1 LKIPINIPDI
11 GKEEIRE
18 VTAVLSEKSLTSS
31 SFDGGKR
38 VQQFEKL
45 LSKFVKS
52 KFAVAVNSGT
62 AALQASLYAIDIKPG
77 DEVLV
82 PSFTFV
88 ATANSVKSV
97 GAKPVFVDILKD
109 NYTMDPDDLRKKI
122 TRRTKA
128 IIPVHLYGHMAYMD
142 EILEIAKKRNIKII
156 EDASQSLGSK
166 LKGKHSGTFSH
177 LGCFSLYGVK
187 VITSGEGGAIVTDD
201 KKLASFLTTNKEG
214 KTFVPIST
222 AEQLHAIDTITRF
235 TSICSIVEVC
245 KFQRNDKKSGL
256 VFEDFKNLYLDDM
269 INGLYDLR
277 AIASSFEGV
286 NSLMYLINGCLKGI
300 SSYIKRLIDIIRI
313 TLKKNDLKASRTKIV
328 LSWTFDLNGMRGEK
342 IEILDLL
349 TSKLRDY
356 IGDVETS
363 QKPEDIF
370 RSDKK
375 TIVIVCSKY
384 DYKKIKQNQRSEDF
398 LVIKA
403 NSLCEVEQ

>member
-1 LKIPINIPDI
+1 M
-11 GKEEIRE
+11 
-18 VTAVLSEKSLTSS
+18 VSEKIVIYGLSTEGYSLACQMAVNGADVQIIDETSSSAMSLTSEIAQTYPS
-31 SFDGGKR
+31 INSLKED
-38 VQQFEKL
+38 EPL
-45 LSKFVKS
+45 LSMEPIEIAVSNAKYLFFTPKIRKMDQDLKTELNS
-52 KFAVAVNSGT
+52 KFKDAVESLKKGSNLIYCLGT
-62 AALQASLYAIDIKPG
+62 GFGGNNENIS
-77 DEVLV
+77 
-82 PSFTFV
+82 
-88 ATANSVKSV
+88 
-97 GAKPVFVDILKD
+97 
-109 NYTMDPDDLRKKI
+109 
-122 TRRTKA
+122 
-128 IIPVHLYGHMAYMD
+128 
-142 EILEIAKKRNIKII
+142 ILEHITGFKAGKSISYFYFPVNDSNQTPTII
-156 EDASQSLGSK
+156 GS
-166 LKGKHSGTFSH
+166 FNN
-177 LGCFSLYGVK
+177 
-187 VITSGEGGAIVTDD
+187 TDD
-201 KKLASFLTTNKEG
+201 KKLASFLATDKEG
-214 KTFVPIST
+214 KKFVSIST
-222 AEQLHAIDTITRF
+222 AEQLHAIDTVKRF
-235 TSICSIVEVC
+235 TSICSIVEIC
-245 KFQRNDKKSGL
+245 DSRKFQRSGKKSDL
-256 VFEDFKNLYLDDM
+256 DFTDFKNLYLDDM

-277 AIASSFEGV
+277 SIASSFEGV

-313 TLKKNDLKASRTKIV
+313 TLKKNDLKASRTKII

>member
-1 LKIPINIPDI
+1 M
-11 GKEEIRE
+11 
-18 VTAVLSEKSLTSS
+18 VSEKIVIYGLSTEGYSLACQMAVKGADVQIIDETSSSAMSLTSEIAQTYPS
-31 SFDGGKR
+31 INSLKED
-38 VQQFEKL
+38 EPL
-45 LSKFVKS
+45 LSMEPIEIAVSNAKYLFFTPKIRKMDQDLKTELNS
-52 KFAVAVNSGT
+52 KFKDAVESLKKGSNLIYCLGT
-62 AALQASLYAIDIKPG
+62 G
-77 DEVLV
+77 
-82 PSFTFV
+82 FGGNT
-88 ATANSVKSV
+88 
-97 GAKPVFVDILKD
+97 D
-109 NYTMDPDDLRKKI
+109 NI
-122 TRRTKA
+122 S
-128 IIPVHLYGHMAYMD
+128 
-142 EILEIAKKRNIKII
+142 ILEHVTGFKAGKSISYFYFPVNDSNQTPTII
-156 EDASQSLGSK
+156 GS
-166 LKGKHSGTFSH
+166 FNN
-177 LGCFSLYGVK
+177 
-187 VITSGEGGAIVTDD
+187 TDD
-201 KKLASFLTTNKEG
+201 KKLASFLATDKEG
-214 KTFVPIST
+214 KKFVSIST
-222 AEQLHAIDTITRF
+222 AEQLHAIDTVKRF

-245 KFQRNDKKSGL
+245 KFQRSGKKSDL
-256 VFEDFKNLYLDDM
+256 DFTDFKNLYLDDM

-277 AIASSFEGV
+277 SIASSFEGV

-313 TLKKNDLKASRTKIV
+313 TLKKNDLKASRTKII

>member
-1 LKIPINIPDI
+1 M
-11 GKEEIRE
+11 
-18 VTAVLSEKSLTSS
+18 VSEKIVIYGLSTEGYSLACQMAVNGADVQIIDETSSSAMSLTSEIAQTYPS
-31 SFDGGKR
+31 INSLKEDEPLLSMEPIEIAVSNAKYLFFTPKIRKMDQDLKTELNSKFKDAVESLKKGSNLIYCLGTGFGGNNENISILEHITGFKAGKSISYFYFPVNDSNQTPTIIGSFD
-38 VQQFEKL
+38 
-45 LSKFVKS
+45 
-52 KFAVAVNSGT
+52 N
-62 AALQASLYAIDIKPG
+62 
-77 DEVLV
+77 
-82 PSFTFV
+82 
-88 ATANSVKSV
+88 
-97 GAKPVFVDILKD
+97 
-109 NYTMDPDDLRKKI
+109 
-122 TRRTKA
+122 
-128 IIPVHLYGHMAYMD
+128 
-142 EILEIAKKRNIKII
+142 
-156 EDASQSLGSK
+156 
-166 LKGKHSGTFSH
+166 
-177 LGCFSLYGVK
+177 
-187 VITSGEGGAIVTDD
+187 TDD
-201 KKLASFLTTNKEG
+201 KKLASFLSTDKEG
-214 KTFVPIST
+214 KKFVSIST
-222 AEQLHAIDTITRF
+222 AEQLHAIDTVKRF
-235 TSICSIVEVC
+235 TSICSIVEIC
-245 KFQRNDKKSGL
+245 DSRKFQRSGKKSDL
-256 VFEDFKNLYLDDM
+256 DFTDFKNLYLDDM

-277 AIASSFEGV
+277 SIASSFEGV

-313 TLKKNDLKASRTKIV
+313 TLKKNDLKASRTKII

>member
-1 LKIPINIPDI
+1 M
-11 GKEEIRE
+11 
-18 VTAVLSEKSLTSS
+18 VSEKIVIYGLSTEGYSLACQMAVNGVNVQIIDESS
-31 SFDGGKR
+31 SSAISLKSEIAQTYPSINSLKED
-38 VQQFEKL
+38 EPL
-45 LSKFVKS
+45 LSMEPIEIAVSNAKYLFFTPKIRKMDQDLKTELNS
-52 KFAVAVNSGT
+52 KFKDAVESLKKGSNLIYCLGT
-62 AALQASLYAIDIKPG
+62 GFGGNNENIS
-77 DEVLV
+77 
-82 PSFTFV
+82 
-88 ATANSVKSV
+88 
-97 GAKPVFVDILKD
+97 
-109 NYTMDPDDLRKKI
+109 
-122 TRRTKA
+122 
-128 IIPVHLYGHMAYMD
+128 
-142 EILEIAKKRNIKII
+142 ILEHVTGFKAGKSISYFYFPVNDSNQTPTII
-156 EDASQSLGSK
+156 GS
-166 LKGKHSGTFSH
+166 FNN
-177 LGCFSLYGVK
+177 
-187 VITSGEGGAIVTDD
+187 TDD
-201 KKLASFLTTNKEG
+201 KKLASFLATDKEG
-214 KTFVPIST
+214 KKFVSIST
-222 AEQLHAIDTITRF
+222 AEQLHAIDTVKRF

-245 KFQRNDKKSGL
+245 KFQRSGKKSDL
-256 VFEDFKNLYLDDM
+256 DFTDFKNLYLDDM

-277 AIASSFEGV
+277 SIASSFEGV

-313 TLKKNDLKASRTKIV
+313 TLKKNDLKASRTKII

>member
-1 LKIPINIPDI
+1 M
-11 GKEEIRE
+11 
-18 VTAVLSEKSLTSS
+18 VSEKIVIYGLSTEGYSLACQMAVNGADVQIIDETSSSAMSLTSEIAQTYPS
-31 SFDGGKR
+31 INSLKED
-38 VQQFEKL
+38 EPL
-45 LSKFVKS
+45 LSMEPIEIAVSNAKYLFFTPKIRKMDQDLKTELNS
-52 KFAVAVNSGT
+52 KFKDAVESLKKGSNLIYCLGT
-62 AALQASLYAIDIKPG
+62 GFGGNNENIS
-77 DEVLV
+77 
-82 PSFTFV
+82 
-88 ATANSVKSV
+88 
-97 GAKPVFVDILKD
+97 
-109 NYTMDPDDLRKKI
+109 
-122 TRRTKA
+122 
-128 IIPVHLYGHMAYMD
+128 
-142 EILEIAKKRNIKII
+142 ILEHVTGFKAGKSISYFYFPVNDSNQTPTII
-156 EDASQSLGSK
+156 GS
-166 LKGKHSGTFSH
+166 FNN
-177 LGCFSLYGVK
+177 
-187 VITSGEGGAIVTDD
+187 TDD
-201 KKLASFLTTNKEG
+201 KKLASFLSTDKEG
-214 KTFVPIST
+214 KKFVSIST
-222 AEQLHAIDTITRF
+222 AEQLHAIDTVKRF
-235 TSICSIVEVC
+235 TSICSIVEIC
-245 KFQRNDKKSGL
+245 DSRKFQRSGKKSDL
-256 VFEDFKNLYLDDM
+256 DFTDFKNLYLDDM

-277 AIASSFEGV
+277 SIASSFEGV

-313 TLKKNDLKASRTKIV
+313 TLKKNDLKASRTKII

>member
-1 LKIPINIPDI
+1 M
-11 GKEEIRE
+11 
-18 VTAVLSEKSLTSS
+18 VSEKIVIYGLSTEGYSLACQMAVNGADVQIIDETSSSAMSLTSEIAQTYPS
-31 SFDGGKR
+31 INSLKED
-38 VQQFEKL
+38 EPL
-45 LSKFVKS
+45 LSMEPIEIAVSNAKYLFFTPKIRKMDQDLKTELNS
-52 KFAVAVNSGT
+52 KFKDAVESLKKGSNLIYCLGT
-62 AALQASLYAIDIKPG
+62 GFGGNNENIS
-77 DEVLV
+77 
-82 PSFTFV
+82 
-88 ATANSVKSV
+88 
-97 GAKPVFVDILKD
+97 
-109 NYTMDPDDLRKKI
+109 
-122 TRRTKA
+122 
-128 IIPVHLYGHMAYMD
+128 
-142 EILEIAKKRNIKII
+142 ILEHVTGFKAGKSISYFYFPVNDSNQTPTII
-156 EDASQSLGSK
+156 GS
-166 LKGKHSGTFSH
+166 FNN
-177 LGCFSLYGVK
+177 
-187 VITSGEGGAIVTDD
+187 TDD
-201 KKLASFLTTNKEG
+201 KKLASFLATDKEG
-214 KTFVPIST
+214 KKFVSIST
-222 AEQLHAIDTITRF
+222 AEQLHAIDTVKRF
-235 TSICSIVEVC
+235 TSICSIVEIC
-245 KFQRNDKKSGL
+245 DSRKFQRSGKKSDL
-256 VFEDFKNLYLDDM
+256 DFTDFKNLYLDDM

-277 AIASSFEGV
+277 SIASSFEGV

-313 TLKKNDLKASRTKIV
+313 TLKKNDLKASRTKII

>member
-1 LKIPINIPDI
+1 M
-11 GKEEIRE
+11 
-18 VTAVLSEKSLTSS
+18 VSEKIVVYGLSTEGYSLACQMAVNGADVQIIDETSSSAMSLTSEIAQTYPS
-31 SFDGGKR
+31 INSLKED
-38 VQQFEKL
+38 EPL
-45 LSKFVKS
+45 LSMEPIEIAVSNAKYLFFTPKIRKMDQDLKTELNS
-52 KFAVAVNSGT
+52 KFKDAVGSLKEGSNLIYCLGT
-62 AALQASLYAIDIKPG
+62 G
-77 DEVLV
+77 
-82 PSFTFV
+82 FGGNT
-88 ATANSVKSV
+88 
-97 GAKPVFVDILKD
+97 D
-109 NYTMDPDDLRKKI
+109 NI
-122 TRRTKA
+122 S
-128 IIPVHLYGHMAYMD
+128 
-142 EILEIAKKRNIKII
+142 ILEHVTGFKVDKSISYFYFPVNDSNQTPTII
-156 EDASQSLGSK
+156 GS
-166 LKGKHSGTFSH
+166 FNN
-177 LGCFSLYGVK
+177 
-187 VITSGEGGAIVTDD
+187 TDD
-201 KKLASFLTTNKEG
+201 KKLASFLATDKEG
-214 KTFVPIST
+214 KKFVSIST
-222 AEQLHAIDTITRF
+222 AEQLHAIDTVKRF
-235 TSICSIVEVC
+235 TSICSIVEIC
-245 KFQRNDKKSGL
+245 DSRKFQRSGKKSDL
-256 VFEDFKNLYLDDM
+256 DFTDFKNLYLDDM

-277 AIASSFEGV
+277 SIASSFEGV

-313 TLKKNDLKASRTKIV
+313 TLKKNDLKASRTKII

>member
-1 LKIPINIPDI
+1 M
-11 GKEEIRE
+11 
-18 VTAVLSEKSLTSS
+18 VSEKIVVYGLSTEGYSLACQMAVNGADVQIIDETSSSAMSLTSEIAQTYPS
-31 SFDGGKR
+31 INSLKED
-38 VQQFEKL
+38 EPL
-45 LSKFVKS
+45 LSMEPIEIAVSNAKYLFFTPKIRKMDQDLKTELNS
-52 KFAVAVNSGT
+52 KFKDAVESLKKGSNLIYCLGT
-62 AALQASLYAIDIKPG
+62 GFGGNNENIS
-77 DEVLV
+77 
-82 PSFTFV
+82 
-88 ATANSVKSV
+88 
-97 GAKPVFVDILKD
+97 
-109 NYTMDPDDLRKKI
+109 
-122 TRRTKA
+122 
-128 IIPVHLYGHMAYMD
+128 
-142 EILEIAKKRNIKII
+142 ILEHVTGFKAGKSISYFYFPVNDSNQTPTII
-156 EDASQSLGSK
+156 GS
-166 LKGKHSGTFSH
+166 FNN
-177 LGCFSLYGVK
+177 
-187 VITSGEGGAIVTDD
+187 TDD
-201 KKLASFLTTNKEG
+201 KKLASFLSTDKEG
-214 KTFVPIST
+214 KKFVSIST
-222 AEQLHAIDTITRF
+222 AEQLYAIDTVKRF

-245 KFQRNDKKSGL
+245 KFQRSGKKSDL
-256 VFEDFKNLYLDDM
+256 DFTDFKNLYLDDM

-277 AIASSFEGV
+277 SIASSFEGV

-313 TLKKNDLKASRTKIV
+313 TLKKNDLKASRTKII

>member
-1 LKIPINIPDI
+1 M
-11 GKEEIRE
+11 
-18 VTAVLSEKSLTSS
+18 VSEKIVIYGLSTEGYSLACQMAVNGADVQIIDETSSSAMSLTSEIAQTYPS
-31 SFDGGKR
+31 INSLKED
-38 VQQFEKL
+38 EPL
-45 LSKFVKS
+45 LSMEPIEIAVSNAKYLFFTPKIRKMDQDLKTELNS
-52 KFAVAVNSGT
+52 KFKDAVGLLKKGSNLIYCLGT
-62 AALQASLYAIDIKPG
+62 GFGGNNENIS
-77 DEVLV
+77 
-82 PSFTFV
+82 
-88 ATANSVKSV
+88 
-97 GAKPVFVDILKD
+97 
-109 NYTMDPDDLRKKI
+109 
-122 TRRTKA
+122 
-128 IIPVHLYGHMAYMD
+128 
-142 EILEIAKKRNIKII
+142 ILEHVTGFKAGKSISYFYFPVNDSNQTPTII
-156 EDASQSLGSK
+156 GS
-166 LKGKHSGTFSH
+166 FNN
-177 LGCFSLYGVK
+177 
-187 VITSGEGGAIVTDD
+187 TDD
-201 KKLASFLTTNKEG
+201 KKLASFLATGKEG
-214 KTFVPIST
+214 KKFVSIST
-222 AEQLHAIDTITRF
+222 AEQLHAIDTVKRF

-245 KFQRNDKKSGL
+245 DSRKFQRSGKKSDL
-256 VFEDFKNLYLDDM
+256 DFTDFKNLYLDDM

-277 AIASSFEGV
+277 SIASSFEGV

-313 TLKKNDLKASRTKIV
+313 TLKKNDLKASRTKII

>member
-1 LKIPINIPDI
+1 MVSEKIVVYGLSTEGYSLACQMAVNGVNVQIIDESTSSAISLKSEIAQTYPNINSLKDDEPLLSMEPIEIAVSNAKYLFFAPKMRKTDQDLKTELNSKFKDAVGLLKKGSNLIYCLGTGFGGNDENVSILEHITGFKVGKSISYFYFPIN
-11 GKEEIRE
+11 
-18 VTAVLSEKSLTSS
+18 
-31 SFDGGKR
+31 
-38 VQQFEKL
+38 
-45 LSKFVKS
+45 
-52 KFAVAVNSGT
+52 NSN
-62 AALQASLYAIDIKPG
+62 QAP
-77 DEVLV
+77 
-82 PSFTFV
+82 
-88 ATANSVKSV
+88 
-97 GAKPVFVDILKD
+97 
-109 NYTMDPDDLRKKI
+109 
-122 TRRTKA
+122 
-128 IIPVHLYGHMAYMD
+128 
-142 EILEIAKKRNIKII
+142 KII
-156 EDASQSLGSK
+156 GS
-166 LKGKHSGTFSH
+166 FNN
-177 LGCFSLYGVK
+177 
-187 VITSGEGGAIVTDD
+187 TDD
-201 KKLASFLTTNKEG
+201 KKLASFLTTAKEG

-256 VFEDFKNLYLDDM
+256 VFDDFKNLYLDDM

-277 AIASSFEGV
+277 SIASSFEGV

-328 LSWTFDLNGMRGEK
+328 LSWTFDLNEMRGEK

-363 QKPEDIF
+363 QEPENIF

-375 TIVIVCSKY
+375 TIVIVCSKS
-384 DYKKIKQNQRSEDF
+384 DYKKIKQNQKNEDF
-398 LVIKA
+398 LLIKA

>member
-1 LKIPINIPDI
+1 M
-11 GKEEIRE
+11 
-18 VTAVLSEKSLTSS
+18 VSEKIVVYGLSTEGYSLACQMAVNGADVQIIDETSSSAMSLTSEIAQTYPS
-31 SFDGGKR
+31 INSLKED
-38 VQQFEKL
+38 EPL
-45 LSKFVKS
+45 LSMEPIEIAVSNAKYLFFTPKIRKMDQDLKTELNS
-52 KFAVAVNSGT
+52 KFKDAVESLKKGSNLIYCLGT
-62 AALQASLYAIDIKPG
+62 GFGGNNENIS
-77 DEVLV
+77 
-82 PSFTFV
+82 
-88 ATANSVKSV
+88 
-97 GAKPVFVDILKD
+97 
-109 NYTMDPDDLRKKI
+109 
-122 TRRTKA
+122 
-128 IIPVHLYGHMAYMD
+128 
-142 EILEIAKKRNIKII
+142 ILEHVTGFKAGKSISYFYFPVNDSNQTPTII
-156 EDASQSLGSK
+156 GS
-166 LKGKHSGTFSH
+166 FNN
-177 LGCFSLYGVK
+177 
-187 VITSGEGGAIVTDD
+187 TDD
-201 KKLASFLTTNKEG
+201 KKLASFLATDKEG
-214 KTFVPIST
+214 KKFVSIST
-222 AEQLHAIDTITRF
+222 AEQLHAIDTVKRF

-245 KFQRNDKKSGL
+245 KFQRSGKKSDL
-256 VFEDFKNLYLDDM
+256 DFTDFKNLYLDDM

-277 AIASSFEGV
+277 SIASSFEGV

-313 TLKKNDLKASRTKIV
+313 TLKKNDLKASRTKII

>member
-1 LKIPINIPDI
+1 M
-11 GKEEIRE
+11 
-18 VTAVLSEKSLTSS
+18 VSEKIVIYGLSTEGYSLACQMAVNGADVQIIDETSSSAMSLTSEIAQTYPS
-31 SFDGGKR
+31 INSLKED
-38 VQQFEKL
+38 EPL
-45 LSKFVKS
+45 LSMEPIEIAVSNAKYLFFTPKIRKMDQDLKTELNS
-52 KFAVAVNSGT
+52 KFKDAVESLKKGSNLIYCLGT
-62 AALQASLYAIDIKPG
+62 GFGGNNENIS
-77 DEVLV
+77 
-82 PSFTFV
+82 
-88 ATANSVKSV
+88 
-97 GAKPVFVDILKD
+97 
-109 NYTMDPDDLRKKI
+109 
-122 TRRTKA
+122 
-128 IIPVHLYGHMAYMD
+128 
-142 EILEIAKKRNIKII
+142 ILEHITGFKAGKSISYFYFPVNDSNQTPTII
-156 EDASQSLGSK
+156 GS
-166 LKGKHSGTFSH
+166 FNN
-177 LGCFSLYGVK
+177 
-187 VITSGEGGAIVTDD
+187 TDD
-201 KKLASFLTTNKEG
+201 KKLASFLSTDKEG
-214 KTFVPIST
+214 KKFVSIST
-222 AEQLHAIDTITRF
+222 AEQLYAIDTVKRF

-245 KFQRNDKKSGL
+245 RFQRSGKKSDL
-256 VFEDFKNLYLDDM
+256 DFTDFKNLYLDDM

-277 AIASSFEGV
+277 SIASSFEGV

-313 TLKKNDLKASRTKIV
+313 TLKKNDLKASRTKII

>member
-1 LKIPINIPDI
+1 M
-11 GKEEIRE
+11 
-18 VTAVLSEKSLTSS
+18 VSEKIVIYGLSTEGYSLACQMAINGANVQIIDETSS
-31 SFDGGKR
+31 SAISLKSEIAQTYPNINSLKED
-38 VQQFEKL
+38 EPL
-45 LSKFVKS
+45 LSMEPIEIAVSNAKYLFFTPKIRKMDQDLKTELNS
-52 KFAVAVNSGT
+52 KFKDAVGSLKKGSNLIYCLGT
-62 AALQASLYAIDIKPG
+62 GFGGNNENIS
-77 DEVLV
+77 
-82 PSFTFV
+82 
-88 ATANSVKSV
+88 
-97 GAKPVFVDILKD
+97 
-109 NYTMDPDDLRKKI
+109 
-122 TRRTKA
+122 
-128 IIPVHLYGHMAYMD
+128 
-142 EILEIAKKRNIKII
+142 ILEHVTGFKAGKSISYFYFPVNDSNQTPTII
-156 EDASQSLGSK
+156 GS
-166 LKGKHSGTFSH
+166 FNN
-177 LGCFSLYGVK
+177 
-187 VITSGEGGAIVTDD
+187 TDD
-201 KKLASFLTTNKEG
+201 KKLASFLATDKEG
-214 KTFVPIST
+214 KKFVSIST
-222 AEQLHAIDTITRF
+222 AEQLHAIDTVKRF

-245 KFQRNDKKSGL
+245 KFQRSGKKSDL
-256 VFEDFKNLYLDDM
+256 DFTDFKNLYLDDM

-277 AIASSFEGV
+277 SIASSFEGV

-313 TLKKNDLKASRTKIV
+313 TLKKNDLKASRTKII

>member
-1 LKIPINIPDI
+1 M
-11 GKEEIRE
+11 
-18 VTAVLSEKSLTSS
+18 VSEKIVIYGLSTEGYSLACQMAVKGADVQIIDETSSSAMSLTSEIAQTYPS
-31 SFDGGKR
+31 INSLKED
-38 VQQFEKL
+38 EPL
-45 LSKFVKS
+45 LSMEPIEIAVSNAKYLFFTPKIRKMDQDLKTELNS
-52 KFAVAVNSGT
+52 KFKDAVGLLKKGSNLIYCLGT
-62 AALQASLYAIDIKPG
+62 GFGGNNENIS
-77 DEVLV
+77 
-82 PSFTFV
+82 
-88 ATANSVKSV
+88 
-97 GAKPVFVDILKD
+97 
-109 NYTMDPDDLRKKI
+109 
-122 TRRTKA
+122 
-128 IIPVHLYGHMAYMD
+128 
-142 EILEIAKKRNIKII
+142 ILEHVTGFKVGKSISYFYFPVNDSNQTPTII
-156 EDASQSLGSK
+156 GS
-166 LKGKHSGTFSH
+166 FNN
-177 LGCFSLYGVK
+177 
-187 VITSGEGGAIVTDD
+187 TDD
-201 KKLASFLTTNKEG
+201 KKLASFLATDKEG
-214 KTFVPIST
+214 KKFVSIST
-222 AEQLHAIDTITRF
+222 AEQLHAIDTVKRF

-245 KFQRNDKKSGL
+245 KFQRSGKKSDL
-256 VFEDFKNLYLDDM
+256 DFTDFKNLYLDDM

-277 AIASSFEGV
+277 SIASSFEGV

-313 TLKKNDLKASRTKIV
+313 TLKKNDLKASRTKII

>member
-1 LKIPINIPDI
+1 M
-11 GKEEIRE
+11 
-18 VTAVLSEKSLTSS
+18 VSEKIVIYGLSTEGYSLACQMAVNGADVQIIDETSSSAMSLTSEIAQTYPS
-31 SFDGGKR
+31 INSLKED
-38 VQQFEKL
+38 EPL
-45 LSKFVKS
+45 LSMEPIEIAVSNAKYLFFTPKIRKMDQDLKTELNS
-52 KFAVAVNSGT
+52 KFKDAVESLKKGSNLIYCLGT
-62 AALQASLYAIDIKPG
+62 GFGGNNENIS
-77 DEVLV
+77 
-82 PSFTFV
+82 
-88 ATANSVKSV
+88 
-97 GAKPVFVDILKD
+97 
-109 NYTMDPDDLRKKI
+109 
-122 TRRTKA
+122 
-128 IIPVHLYGHMAYMD
+128 
-142 EILEIAKKRNIKII
+142 ILEHVTGFKAGKSISYFYFPVNDSNQTPTII
-156 EDASQSLGSK
+156 GS
-166 LKGKHSGTFSH
+166 FNN
-177 LGCFSLYGVK
+177 
-187 VITSGEGGAIVTDD
+187 TDD
-201 KKLASFLTTNKEG
+201 KKLASFLSTDKEG
-214 KTFVPIST
+214 KKFVSIST
-222 AEQLHAIDTITRF
+222 AEQLHAIDTIKRF

-245 KFQRNDKKSGL
+245 KFQRSGKKSDL
-256 VFEDFKNLYLDDM
+256 DFTDFKNLYLDDM

-277 AIASSFEGV
+277 SIASSFEGV

-313 TLKKNDLKASRTKIV
+313 TLKKNDLKASRTKII

>member
-1 LKIPINIPDI
+1 M
-11 GKEEIRE
+11 
-18 VTAVLSEKSLTSS
+18 VSEKIVVYGLSTEGYSLACQMAVNGADVQIIDETSSSAMSLTSEIAQTYPS
-31 SFDGGKR
+31 INSLKED
-38 VQQFEKL
+38 EPL
-45 LSKFVKS
+45 LSMEPIEIAVSNAKYLFFTPKIRKMDQDLKTELNS
-52 KFAVAVNSGT
+52 KFKDAVESLKKGSNLIYCLGT
-62 AALQASLYAIDIKPG
+62 GFGGNNENVS
-77 DEVLV
+77 
-82 PSFTFV
+82 
-88 ATANSVKSV
+88 
-97 GAKPVFVDILKD
+97 
-109 NYTMDPDDLRKKI
+109 
-122 TRRTKA
+122 
-128 IIPVHLYGHMAYMD
+128 
-142 EILEIAKKRNIKII
+142 ILEHVTGLEVGKSISYFYFPVNDSNQTPTII
-156 EDASQSLGSK
+156 GS
-166 LKGKHSGTFSH
+166 FNN
-177 LGCFSLYGVK
+177 
-187 VITSGEGGAIVTDD
+187 TDD
-201 KKLASFLTTNKEG
+201 KKLASFLSTDKEG
-214 KTFVPIST
+214 KKFVSIST
-222 AEQLHAIDTITRF
+222 AEQLYAIDTVKRF

-245 KFQRNDKKSGL
+245 KFQRSGKKSDL
-256 VFEDFKNLYLDDM
+256 DFTDFKNLYLDDM

-277 AIASSFEGV
+277 SIASSFEGV

-313 TLKKNDLKASRTKIV
+313 TLKKNDLKASRTKII

>member
-1 LKIPINIPDI
+1 M
-11 GKEEIRE
+11 
-18 VTAVLSEKSLTSS
+18 VSEKIVIYGLSTEGYSLACQMAVKGADVQIIDETSSSAMSLTSEIAQTYPS
-31 SFDGGKR
+31 INSLKED
-38 VQQFEKL
+38 EPL
-45 LSKFVKS
+45 LSMEPIEIAVSNAKYLFFTPKIRKMDQDLKTELNS
-52 KFAVAVNSGT
+52 KFKDAVESLKKGSNLIYCLGT
-62 AALQASLYAIDIKPG
+62 GFGGNNENIS
-77 DEVLV
+77 
-82 PSFTFV
+82 
-88 ATANSVKSV
+88 
-97 GAKPVFVDILKD
+97 
-109 NYTMDPDDLRKKI
+109 
-122 TRRTKA
+122 
-128 IIPVHLYGHMAYMD
+128 
-142 EILEIAKKRNIKII
+142 ILEHVTGFKAGKSISYFYFPVNDSNQTPTII
-156 EDASQSLGSK
+156 GS
-166 LKGKHSGTFSH
+166 FNN
-177 LGCFSLYGVK
+177 
-187 VITSGEGGAIVTDD
+187 TDD
-201 KKLASFLTTNKEG
+201 KKLASFLATDKEG
-214 KTFVPIST
+214 KKFVSIST
-222 AEQLHAIDTITRF
+222 AEQLHAIDTVKRF

-245 KFQRNDKKSGL
+245 KFQRSGKKSDL
-256 VFEDFKNLYLDDM
+256 DFTDFKNLYLDDM

-277 AIASSFEGV
+277 SIASSFEGV

-313 TLKKNDLKASRTKIV
+313 TLKKNDLKASRTKII

>member
-1 LKIPINIPDI
+1 M
-11 GKEEIRE
+11 
-18 VTAVLSEKSLTSS
+18 VSEKIVIYGLSTEGYSLACQMAVNGADVQIIDETSSSAMSLTSEIAQTYPS
-31 SFDGGKR
+31 INSLKED
-38 VQQFEKL
+38 EPL
-45 LSKFVKS
+45 LSMEPIEIAVSNAKYLFFTPKIRKMDQDLKTELNS
-52 KFAVAVNSGT
+52 KFKDAVESLKKGSNLIYCLGT
-62 AALQASLYAIDIKPG
+62 GFGGNNENIS
-77 DEVLV
+77 
-82 PSFTFV
+82 
-88 ATANSVKSV
+88 
-97 GAKPVFVDILKD
+97 
-109 NYTMDPDDLRKKI
+109 
-122 TRRTKA
+122 
-128 IIPVHLYGHMAYMD
+128 
-142 EILEIAKKRNIKII
+142 ILEHVTGFKAGKSISYFYFPVNDSNQTPTII
-156 EDASQSLGSK
+156 GS
-166 LKGKHSGTFSH
+166 FNN
-177 LGCFSLYGVK
+177 
-187 VITSGEGGAIVTDD
+187 TDD
-201 KKLASFLTTNKEG
+201 KKLASFLATDKEG
-214 KTFVPIST
+214 KKFVSIST
-222 AEQLHAIDTITRF
+222 AEQLHAIDTVKRF
-235 TSICSIVEVC
+235 TSICSVVEVC
-245 KFQRNDKKSGL
+245 KFQRSGKKSDL
-256 VFEDFKNLYLDDM
+256 DFTDFKNLYLDDM

-277 AIASSFEGV
+277 SIASSFEGV

-313 TLKKNDLKASRTKIV
+313 TLKKNDLKASRTKII

>member
-1 LKIPINIPDI
+1 M
-11 GKEEIRE
+11 
-18 VTAVLSEKSLTSS
+18 VSEKIVIYGLSTEGYSLACQMAVNGADVQIIDETSSSAMSLTSEIAQTYPS
-31 SFDGGKR
+31 INSLKED
-38 VQQFEKL
+38 EPL
-45 LSKFVKS
+45 LSMEPIEIAVSNAKYLFFTPKIRKMDQDLKTELNS
-52 KFAVAVNSGT
+52 KFKDAVESLKKGSNLIYCLGT
-62 AALQASLYAIDIKPG
+62 GFGGNNENIS
-77 DEVLV
+77 
-82 PSFTFV
+82 
-88 ATANSVKSV
+88 
-97 GAKPVFVDILKD
+97 
-109 NYTMDPDDLRKKI
+109 
-122 TRRTKA
+122 
-128 IIPVHLYGHMAYMD
+128 
-142 EILEIAKKRNIKII
+142 ILEHITGFKAGKSISYFYFPVNDSNQTPTII
-156 EDASQSLGSK
+156 GS
-166 LKGKHSGTFSH
+166 FNN
-177 LGCFSLYGVK
+177 
-187 VITSGEGGAIVTDD
+187 TDD
-201 KKLASFLTTNKEG
+201 KKLASFLSTDKEG
-214 KTFVPIST
+214 KKFVSIST
-222 AEQLHAIDTITRF
+222 AEQLHAIDTVKRF
-235 TSICSIVEVC
+235 TSICSIVEIC
-245 KFQRNDKKSGL
+245 DSRKFQRSGKKSDL
-256 VFEDFKNLYLDDM
+256 DFTDFKNLYLDDM

-277 AIASSFEGV
+277 SIASSFEGV

-313 TLKKNDLKASRTKIV
+313 TLKKNDLKASRTKII

>member
-1 LKIPINIPDI
+1 M
-11 GKEEIRE
+11 
-18 VTAVLSEKSLTSS
+18 VSEKIVIYGLSTEGYSLACQMAVNGADVQIIDETSSSAMSLTSEIAQTYPS
-31 SFDGGKR
+31 INSLKED
-38 VQQFEKL
+38 EPL
-45 LSKFVKS
+45 LSMEPIEIAVSNAKYLFFTPKIRKMDQDLKTELNS
-52 KFAVAVNSGT
+52 KFKDAIESLKKGSNLIYCLGT
-62 AALQASLYAIDIKPG
+62 GFGGNNENIS
-77 DEVLV
+77 
-82 PSFTFV
+82 
-88 ATANSVKSV
+88 
-97 GAKPVFVDILKD
+97 
-109 NYTMDPDDLRKKI
+109 
-122 TRRTKA
+122 
-128 IIPVHLYGHMAYMD
+128 
-142 EILEIAKKRNIKII
+142 ILEHVTGFKAGKSISYFYFPVNDSNQTPTII
-156 EDASQSLGSK
+156 GS
-166 LKGKHSGTFSH
+166 FNN
-177 LGCFSLYGVK
+177 
-187 VITSGEGGAIVTDD
+187 TDD
-201 KKLASFLTTNKEG
+201 KKLASFLSTDKEG
-214 KTFVPIST
+214 KKFVSIST
-222 AEQLHAIDTITRF
+222 AEQLHAIDTVKRF

-245 KFQRNDKKSGL
+245 KFQRSGKKSDL
-256 VFEDFKNLYLDDM
+256 DFTDFKNLYLDDM

-277 AIASSFEGV
+277 SIASSFEGV

-313 TLKKNDLKASRTKIV
+313 TLKKNDLKASRTKII

>member
-1 LKIPINIPDI
+1 M
-11 GKEEIRE
+11 
-18 VTAVLSEKSLTSS
+18 VSEKIVIYGLSTEGYSLACQMAVNGADVQIIDETSSSAMSLTSEIAQTYPS
-31 SFDGGKR
+31 INSLKED
-38 VQQFEKL
+38 EPL
-45 LSKFVKS
+45 LSMEPIEIAVSNAKYLFFTPKIRKMDQDLKTELNS
-52 KFAVAVNSGT
+52 KFKDAVESLKKGSNLIYCLGT
-62 AALQASLYAIDIKPG
+62 GFGGNNENIS
-77 DEVLV
+77 
-82 PSFTFV
+82 
-88 ATANSVKSV
+88 
-97 GAKPVFVDILKD
+97 
-109 NYTMDPDDLRKKI
+109 
-122 TRRTKA
+122 
-128 IIPVHLYGHMAYMD
+128 
-142 EILEIAKKRNIKII
+142 ILEHVTGFKTGKSISYFYFPVNDSNQTPTII
-156 EDASQSLGSK
+156 GS
-166 LKGKHSGTFSH
+166 FNN
-177 LGCFSLYGVK
+177 
-187 VITSGEGGAIVTDD
+187 TDD
-201 KKLASFLTTNKEG
+201 KKLASFLATDKEG
-214 KTFVPIST
+214 KKFVSIST
-222 AEQLHAIDTITRF
+222 AEQLHAIDTVKRF

-245 KFQRNDKKSGL
+245 KFQRSGKKSDL
-256 VFEDFKNLYLDDM
+256 DFTDFKNLYLDDM

-277 AIASSFEGV
+277 SIASSFEGV

-313 TLKKNDLKASRTKIV
+313 TLKKNDLKASRTKII

>member
-1 LKIPINIPDI
+1 M
-11 GKEEIRE
+11 
-18 VTAVLSEKSLTSS
+18 VSEKIVIYGLSTEGYSLACQMAVKGADVQIIDETSSSAMSLTSEIAQTYPS
-31 SFDGGKR
+31 INSLKED
-38 VQQFEKL
+38 EPL
-45 LSKFVKS
+45 LSMEPIEIAVSNAKYLFFTPKIRKMDQDLKTELNS
-52 KFAVAVNSGT
+52 KFKDAVESLKKGSNLIYCLGT
-62 AALQASLYAIDIKPG
+62 GFGGNNENIS
-77 DEVLV
+77 
-82 PSFTFV
+82 
-88 ATANSVKSV
+88 
-97 GAKPVFVDILKD
+97 
-109 NYTMDPDDLRKKI
+109 
-122 TRRTKA
+122 
-128 IIPVHLYGHMAYMD
+128 
-142 EILEIAKKRNIKII
+142 ILEHVTGFKTGKSISYFYFPVNDSNQTPTII
-156 EDASQSLGSK
+156 GS
-166 LKGKHSGTFSH
+166 FNN
-177 LGCFSLYGVK
+177 
-187 VITSGEGGAIVTDD
+187 TDD
-201 KKLASFLTTNKEG
+201 KKLASFLATDKEG
-214 KTFVPIST
+214 KKFVSIST
-222 AEQLHAIDTITRF
+222 AEQLHAIDTVKRF

-245 KFQRNDKKSGL
+245 KFQRSGKKSDL
-256 VFEDFKNLYLDDM
+256 DFTDFKNLYLDDM

-277 AIASSFEGV
+277 SIASSFEGV

-313 TLKKNDLKASRTKIV
+313 TLKKNDLKASRTKII

>member
-1 LKIPINIPDI
+1 M
-11 GKEEIRE
+11 
-18 VTAVLSEKSLTSS
+18 VSEKIVIYGLSTEGYSLACQMAVNGADVQIIDETSSSAMSLTSEIAQTYPS
-31 SFDGGKR
+31 INSLKED
-38 VQQFEKL
+38 EPL
-45 LSKFVKS
+45 LSMEPIEIAVSNAKYLFFTPKIRKMDQDLKTELNS
-52 KFAVAVNSGT
+52 KFKDAVESLKKGSNLIYCLGT
-62 AALQASLYAIDIKPG
+62 GFGGNNENIS
-77 DEVLV
+77 
-82 PSFTFV
+82 
-88 ATANSVKSV
+88 
-97 GAKPVFVDILKD
+97 
-109 NYTMDPDDLRKKI
+109 
-122 TRRTKA
+122 
-128 IIPVHLYGHMAYMD
+128 
-142 EILEIAKKRNIKII
+142 ILEHVTGFKAGKSISYFYFPVNDSNQTPTII
-156 EDASQSLGSK
+156 GS
-166 LKGKHSGTFSH
+166 FNN
-177 LGCFSLYGVK
+177 
-187 VITSGEGGAIVTDD
+187 TDD
-201 KKLASFLTTNKEG
+201 KKLASFLATDKEG
-214 KTFVPIST
+214 KKFVSIST
-222 AEQLHAIDTITRF
+222 AEQLHAIDTVKRF

-245 KFQRNDKKSGL
+245 KFQRSGKKSDID
-256 VFEDFKNLYLDDM
+256 FTDFKNLYLDDM

-277 AIASSFEGV
+277 SIASSFEGV

-313 TLKKNDLKASRTKIV
+313 TLKKNDLKASRTKII

>member
-1 LKIPINIPDI
+1 M
-11 GKEEIRE
+11 
-18 VTAVLSEKSLTSS
+18 VSEKIVIYGLSTEGYSLACQMAVNGADVQIIDETSSSAMSLTSEIAQTYPS
-31 SFDGGKR
+31 INSLKED
-38 VQQFEKL
+38 EPL
-45 LSKFVKS
+45 LSMEPIEVAVSNAKYLFFTPKIRKMDQDLKTELNS
-52 KFAVAVNSGT
+52 KFKDAVESLKKGSNLIYCLGT
-62 AALQASLYAIDIKPG
+62 GFGGNNENIS
-77 DEVLV
+77 
-82 PSFTFV
+82 
-88 ATANSVKSV
+88 
-97 GAKPVFVDILKD
+97 
-109 NYTMDPDDLRKKI
+109 
-122 TRRTKA
+122 
-128 IIPVHLYGHMAYMD
+128 
-142 EILEIAKKRNIKII
+142 ILEHVTGFKAGKSISYFYFPVNDSNQTPTII
-156 EDASQSLGSK
+156 GS
-166 LKGKHSGTFSH
+166 FNN
-177 LGCFSLYGVK
+177 
-187 VITSGEGGAIVTDD
+187 TDD
-201 KKLASFLTTNKEG
+201 KKLASFLATDKEG
-214 KTFVPIST
+214 KKFVSIST
-222 AEQLHAIDTITRF
+222 AEQLHAIDTVKRF

-245 KFQRNDKKSGL
+245 KFQRSGKKSDL
-256 VFEDFKNLYLDDM
+256 DFTDFKNLYLDDM

-277 AIASSFEGV
+277 SIASSFEGV

-313 TLKKNDLKASRTKIV
+313 TLKKNDLKASRTKII